1 MTQQRQLFD
10 PYNLAMA
17 RPCKIDTVNFFR
29 RLKDSE
35 RAILLAAGAGDISE
49 GFRNLLAI
57 YATLHNAGF
66 RPGDDVKD
74 ILIFANSYAGNA

>member
-1 MTQQRQLFD
+1 MV
-10 PYNLAMA
+10 

-35 RAILLAAGAGDISE
+35 RAILLAAGAGDLSE

-57 YATLHNAGF
+57 YAALHNAGF
-66 RPGDDVKD
+66 RPGDPLERLQ
-74 ILIFANSYAGNA
+74 IIANENHSHLES

>member
-1 MTQQRQLFD
+1 
-10 PYNLAMA
+10 MA

-35 RAILLAAGAGDISE
+35 RAILLAAGAGDLSE

-57 YATLHNAGF
+57 YAALHNAGF
-66 RPGDDVKD
+66 RPGDPFERLQ
-74 ILIFANSYAGNA
+74 IIANENHSHLES

>member
-1 MTQQRQLFD
+1 M
-10 PYNLAMA
+10 P

-29 RLKDSE
+29 RIKDDE
-35 RAILLAAGAGDISE
+35 RAILLAAGAGDLSE

-66 RPGDDVKD
+66 RPGDRIEDM
-74 ILIFANSYAGNA
+74 LIVANSYAENA